1 MSATESV
8 ADLGELLVSDP
19 IRNANKAVTL
29 LANINQAAH
38 EVSIVFR
45 LSLASSRCIQ
55 LSLAKFTVL
64 WQGCTEIALKILF

>member
-45 LSLASSRCIQ
+45 LCLASSRCI
-55 LSLAKFTVL
+55 
-64 WQGCTEIALKILF
+64 